1 MSKKWFKLTAI
12 LTLMLFVAVF
22 AAGCSSGQQP
32 QQTAAPK
39 TKQVKIAISTW
50 SGFGPLFIARDKGF
64 FKKYGIDMDIQMIQ
78 GLAERKQALAGRKVD
93 GLAITFDI
101 VSQTVAAGLPVK
113 VIWALADSAGG
124 DGILVKPGINSV
136 QDLKGKEVAFDYG
149 TAAHVFL
156 TMVLDKAGMTEK
168 DIKIVQMTGGDAG
181 AAFVS
186 GKIDAAVTWEPWL
199 SKATK
204 ESKGKVL
211 ATSKDFPGLIVDTI
225 AFHADF
231 AKENP
236 DVLQGVVNAMKDAM
250 DWYAANPDE
259 GNKIMAQ
266 GLKIS
271 EQEMK
276 ENLQVIKLINY
287 QDNVKMFGDA
297 DKPGV
302 FYDNMNKIINL
313 YYDKK
318 IINTK
323 PDPKQIIDTSYLK
336 KAK

>member
-1 MSKKWFKLTAI
+1 MRLIAAVTV
-12 LTLMLFVAVF
+12 MLFAVVLV
-22 AAGCSSGQQP
+22 AGCGSSQP
-32 QQTAAPK
+32 QQANAPK
-39 TKQVKIAISTW
+39 TKKVKIAISTW

-64 FKKYGIDMDIQMIQ
+64 FKKHGVDMDIEYIQ
-78 GLAERKQALAGRKVD
+78 GLAERKQALAGKKID
-93 GLAITFDI
+93 SLAITFDI
-101 VSQTVAAGLPVK
+101 VSQTASAGLPLK
-113 VIWALADSAGG
+113 VVWALADSAGG
-124 DGILVKPGINSV
+124 DGILVKDGINSI
-136 QDLKGKEVAFDYG
+136 QDLKGKNVAFDYG

-156 TMVLDKAGMTEK
+156 TSVLDKAGMTEK
-168 DIKIVQMTGGDAG
+168 DIKMVQMTGGDAG

-204 ESKGKVL
+204 ETKGKALV
-211 ATSKDFPGLIVDTI
+211 TSKDFPGLIVDTI
-225 AFHADF
+225 AFHEDF
-231 AKENP
+231 AKANP
-236 DVLQGVVNAMKDAM
+236 EVVQGVVAAMKEAM
-250 DWYAANPDE
+250 EWYATNQDE

-276 ENLQVIKLINY
+276 ENLQVVKLINY

-302 FYDNMNKIINL
+302 FYTNMQKIIDL

-318 IINTK
+318 IITSK
-323 PDPKQIIDTSYLK
+323 PDPKVIIDTSYLK